1 MEKVAGA
8 EDMGG
13 TPREL
18 ARSAFPA
25 AATRVG
31 SVRPDDSVASILATR
46 AGPHRVRHLQIALGE
61 PWSRWLLSL
70 RSVSLDTFLSSGLVW
85 GVVVGRNGLRS
96 ERFERCQKTP
106 VIRTHLGPKLRR
118 PTQLCIEACPEQ
130 LWLVP
135 PPVSHSRP
143 AVMCPSALSAHRLV
157 AWSAAASAA
166 AGHFH
171 RLSGLSCR
179 SMDS

>member
-1 MEKVAGA
+1 MHLYHRGRHAPKLS
-8 EDMGG
+8 D
-13 TPREL
+13 THPRAQAMASNHSL
-18 ARSAFPA
+18 RRKQPGRA
-25 AATRVG
+25 
-31 SVRPDDSVASILATR
+31 SVPFR
-46 AGPHRVRHLQIALGE
+46 
-61 PWSRWLLSL
+61 LLSMRATAPE
-70 RSVSLDTFLSSGLVW
+70 RSLPEP
-85 GVVVGRNGLRS
+85 RRRS

-118 PTQLCIEACPEQ
+118 PTHLCIEACAEQ